1 MGLSLTLSSSSSSP
15 SLLRFPS
22 VARAGKHYWL
32 HQIRICSDLCS
43 HIPTPIS
50 QEIPI
55 PIYRAFASPLP
66 SLSFSH
72 RTKDSKGPDDFLTLP
87 LKGSRQ
93 KRADGADPPLPP
105 LTVSLTVKY
114 RVFFD
119 DSPFPLKG
127 THKILL
133 SCL

>member
-15 SLLRFPS
+15 SLLRLFRLPGP
-22 VARAGKHYWL
+22 GKHYWL

-93 KRADGADPPLPP
+93 KRADGADPPPSPPDGQPDRKISGFFRRLPF
-105 LTVSLTVKY
+105 S
-114 RVFFD
+114 
-119 DSPFPLKG
+119 LKG
-127 THKILL
+127 NT
-133 SCL
+133 